1 MQTIMTDTVL
11 LEKYH
16 NFPPELQLAVS
27 AYFEVL
33 EKNFYGYKIQ
43 KTLIEKPKR
52 KLGIWEGTKFYIASD
67 FNEPLSDLADY
78 M

>member
-1 MQTIMTDTVL
+1 MTDTVL

-16 NFPPELQLAVS
+16 SFPPELQLAVS

-33 EKNFYGYKIQ
+33 EKSFVGYKLQ
-43 KTLIEKPKR
+43 ETLIEKPKR
-52 KLGIWEGTKFYIASD
+52 KLGIMKGGIKYMAPD
-67 FNEPLSDLADY
+67 FNEPLDDFKDY